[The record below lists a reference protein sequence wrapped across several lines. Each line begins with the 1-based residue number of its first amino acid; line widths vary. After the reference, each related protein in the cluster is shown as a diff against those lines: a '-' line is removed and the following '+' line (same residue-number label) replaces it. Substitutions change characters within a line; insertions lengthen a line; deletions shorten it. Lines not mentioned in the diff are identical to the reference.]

1 MILNESH
8 LIINGSHNDEKLD
21 EDQEYVEFFFLKK
34 IFSLYECFILL

>member
-21 EDQEYVEFFFLKK
+21 EEQEYVEFFFRENL
-34 IFSLYECFILL
+34 